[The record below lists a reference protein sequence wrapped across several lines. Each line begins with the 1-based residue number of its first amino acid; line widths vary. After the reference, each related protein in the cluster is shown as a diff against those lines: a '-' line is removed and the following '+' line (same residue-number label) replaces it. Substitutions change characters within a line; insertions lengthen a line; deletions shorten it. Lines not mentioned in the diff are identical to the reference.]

1 MTNIPLNLYLWQA
14 FFSLL
19 SACLASW
26 FTIVI
31 QEHLETKR
39 YKRKQKRSILDDVMS
54 NRLCLVDGAKTTTNT
69 INFNSAMSKV
79 VFTYSDNTDVIKY
92 YKQFISI
99 IKNQDK
105 NETLYNLLK
114 AMCEDK
120 DVGIECKNLSEDL
133 FKKVAKV
140 SIPSQNYF

>member
-1 MTNIPLNLYLWQA
+1 
-14 FFSLL
+14 
-19 SACLASW
+19 
-26 FTIVI
+26 
-31 QEHLETKR
+31 
-39 YKRKQKRSILDDVMS
+39 MS